1 MFSQSSLLFRDSV
14 RTKHKQPWRTD
25 MNRDTLSDLLG
36 VIAISVTAV
45 LVFSLPSVMPVAM
58 VA

>member
-1 MFSQSSLLFRDSV
+1 
-14 RTKHKQPWRTD
+14 

-45 LVFSLPSVMPVAM
+45 VVFSLPSVMPIAM
-58 VA
+58 AA